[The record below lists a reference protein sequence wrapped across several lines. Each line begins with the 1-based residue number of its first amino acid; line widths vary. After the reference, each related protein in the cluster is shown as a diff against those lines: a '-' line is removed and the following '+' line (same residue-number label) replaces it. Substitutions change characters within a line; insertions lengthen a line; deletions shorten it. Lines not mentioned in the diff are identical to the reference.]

1 MDSIKPTDV
10 LQAWVKAAEDGINN
24 EMETRSACSEAEM
37 TIKEIAIAA
46 VLAVAPLIAA
56 DALKHAASK
65 APKL

>member
-1 MDSIKPTDV
+1 MDSIKPTGV

-24 EMETRSACSEAEM
+24 EMEAQWSCGKAEITM
-37 TIKEIAIAA
+37 KEIAIAA